1 MDVSI
6 ILANKRSLSSP
17 LAIKPDMSP
26 DERKIESA
34 LLKERWS
41 LIQGGHE
48 RKNIKLSNNCIVVN
62 GCLHGEIVN
71 SAFQRSPS
79 SSVPIQSGHQQSPQ
93 AQSQHQ
99 EQSS

>member
-48 RKNIKLSNNCIVVN
+48 RKNIKLSINYIFVN
-62 GCLHGEIVN
+62 GHLHGKIINLV
-71 SAFQRSPS
+71 FRHS
-79 SSVPIQSGHQQSPQ
+79 SSSSASTQK
-93 AQSQHQ
+93 AQLQLLGIVFLMTT
-99 EQSS
+99 